1 MRAPERPRLAVTR
14 DARAA
19 QPEFTTRSVRR
30 MHGSIADWLG
40 RRIVSGELDVGDT
53 VPKELEFCAE
63 AGVSRSTYREALR
76 QVAAKG
82 LIVSRTKTG
91 TRVASRETWSLLD
104 PDVLRWFFDTGT
116 PPDWFIRSLYELR
129 TMIEPRSAALAAE
142 RRTDEDLLAFETALK
157 AMRECDVTQ
166 GSWHEADAGFHRAIL
181 RASHNP
187 VLVTFEAGIFAAVAQ
202 TTAFRY
208 RDMPQPHTR
217 NPIDEHAAVFEC
229 IRAHDAAGAFRLM
242 SELVDTALLDAAG
255 TTMADLKGTAFAA
268 EP

>member
-1 MRAPERPRLAVTR
+1 MSKTHGL
-14 DARAA
+14 DIG
-19 QPEFTTRSVRR
+19 FTTRSVRR
-30 MHGSIADWLG
+30 IHGSIADWLG
-40 RRIVSGELDVGDT
+40 GRIVTGALDVGDA
-53 VPKELEFCAE
+53 VPKELEFCVE

-76 QVAAKG
+76 QIAAKG
-82 LIVSRTKTG
+82 LVVSRTKTG
-91 TRVASRETWSLLD
+91 TRVAPRESWQLMD
-104 PDVLRWFFDTGT
+104 PDVLRWFFDAGT

-142 RRTDEDLLAFETALK
+142 RRTPADLAAFETALK

-208 RDMPQPHTR
+208 RDMPHPHTR
-217 NPIDEHAAVFEC
+217 NPIEEHAAVFER
-229 IRAHDAAGAFRLM
+229 IRERDAAGAYRLM
-242 SELVDTALLDAAG
+242 GELVETALLDSAG
-255 TTMADLKGTAFAA
+255 TTMADLRGAGFMAA
-268 EP
+268 P